1 MAACAPLMARV
12 APQRVMCS
20 ATARRAFPFVR
31 DRSPLRAKRLSIIR
45 YIRIYGSARP
55 PRPDPG
61 IAATRHTART
71 AIRVHRSPTLG
82 RRFVST
88 TPPPV
93 GGSACK
99 CSLRRPLPTVRLDQP
114 RQSAAAKRRIRIE
127 RPPCAPKSLPPSRQL
142 RPQTPKRPGTRIP
155 TPGWRRGMLIA
166 TDDLPCMQG
175 LITARSLF
183 SFQVC

>member
-1 MAACAPLMARV
+1 MARV

-31 DRSPLRAKRLSIIR
+31 DRSPLRAKRLSI
-45 YIRIYGSARP
+45 
-55 PRPDPG
+55 D
-61 IAATRHTART
+61 T
-71 AIRVHRSPTLG
+71 AILEYTVLPDHRDPTPESQRRATPHAPLSESTG
-82 RRFVST
+82 RRRWADGSSR
-88 TPPPV
+88 PSPPV
-93 GGSACK
+93 GGSECK

-166 TDDLPCMQG
+166 TDDLPCMQV